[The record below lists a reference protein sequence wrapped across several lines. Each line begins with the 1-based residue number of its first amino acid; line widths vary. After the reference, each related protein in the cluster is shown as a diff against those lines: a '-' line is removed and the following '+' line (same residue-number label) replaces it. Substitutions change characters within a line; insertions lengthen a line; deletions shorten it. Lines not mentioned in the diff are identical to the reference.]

1 LTGEWADLEESV
13 AEFSIVVQSWLFQ
26 RFSHYSLQV
35 GRVGQR
41 EYKDIP
47 TILPS
52 RDGVLKER
60 ILGTAKIST
69 KAQVTIPVEVRK
81 KFKLE
86 IGELLVF
93 SEEDGRLLI
102 RKA

>member
-1 LTGEWADLEESV
+1 MW
-13 AEFSIVVQSWLFQ
+13 
-26 RFSHYSLQV
+26 SLHV
-35 GRVGQR
+35 GIVGQQR
-41 EYKDIP
+41 YKDIP
-47 TILPS
+47 TILAG
-52 RDGVLKER
+52 RDSLLKER

-69 KAQVTIPVEVRK
+69 KAQVTIPIEVRK

-93 SEEDGRLLI
+93 VEEDGKLVV

>member
-1 LTGEWADLEESV
+1 VPEVSR
-13 AEFSIVVQSWLFQ
+13 VVQSQ
-26 RFSHYSLQV
+26 RFSPFPGLSLQV
-35 GRVGQR
+35 GKVGR
-41 EYKDIP
+41 RKYKDIP

-52 RDGVLKER
+52 RDRLVKER

-93 SEEDGRLLI
+93 VEEDGKLLI
-102 RKA
+102 KKP

>member
-1 LTGEWADLEESV
+1 M
-13 AEFSIVVQSWLFQ
+13 
-26 RFSHYSLQV
+26 
-35 GRVGQR
+35 
-41 EYKDIP
+41 
-47 TILPS
+47 
-52 RDGVLKER
+52 KER

>member
-1 LTGEWADLEESV
+1 M
-13 AEFSIVVQSWLFQ
+13 
-26 RFSHYSLQV
+26 
-35 GRVGQR
+35 
-41 EYKDIP
+41 
-47 TILPS
+47 
-52 RDGVLKER
+52 KER

-93 SEEDGRLLI
+93 VEEDGRLLL